1 MEQYQM
7 AGTKDMF
14 WFYRMKMASRLSG
27 EKIRLVMK
35 LEDSGYPELKKR
47 TQAIPEQR

>member
-1 MEQYQM
+1 
-7 AGTKDMF
+7 MF
-14 WFYRMKMASRLSG
+14 LVLPDEVASRLSW

-35 LEDSGYPELKKR
+35 LEDSGYPELKNV